1 IPSSIARCAQCRHAQ
16 DKVHYYIKLEDLRDQ
31 VKGTERNTDV
41 QEVHYAFDIQ
51 LAQEDAKK
59 MVAKEKTMSYETAY
73 DGAYGENPSNSEPC
87 IFSSNGLTDGAV
99 LRGES
104 AFTDIPSGQWM
115 SQSFADQTEERS
127 RA

>member
-1 IPSSIARCAQCRHAQ
+1 MFRRYTMHLTYSLPKRMQRRWWLR
-16 DKVHYYIKLEDLRDQ
+16 KKL
-31 VKGTERNTDV
+31 
-41 QEVHYAFDIQ
+41 
-51 LAQEDAKK
+51 
-59 MVAKEKTMSYETAY
+59 SYETAY

-115 SQSFADQTEERS
+115 SQSFADQTAS
-127 RA
+127 